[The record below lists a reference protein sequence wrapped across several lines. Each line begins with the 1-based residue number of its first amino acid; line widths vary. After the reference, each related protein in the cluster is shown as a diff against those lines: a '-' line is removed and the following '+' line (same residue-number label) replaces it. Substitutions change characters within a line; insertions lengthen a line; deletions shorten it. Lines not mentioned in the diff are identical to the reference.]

1 MMQPLIFPLN
11 WWIARCKGQFF
22 YAGNPGPTSSDRDWP
37 LAATKSNFATDTRP
51 ILTICFIIYI
61 YILIYISLQ
70 TAHLH
75 VDKGSHWRDLVSFRK
90 LPVRILPLTWETGHL
105 KNWTICF
112 DCRMRCWGW
121 GRWSSVLE
129 GQLKQ
134 GFDMFQSW
142 VINKTLSVSR
152 RLLSNLMT
160 NIMVFKADQNYFFVE
175 ITWYLLGGKFTR
187 PII

>member
-1 MMQPLIFPLN
+1 MQRPVFLCWKPRPN
-11 WWIARCKGQFF
+11 FF
-22 YAGNPGPTSSDRDWP
+22 WQR
-37 LAATKSNFATDTRP
+37 
-51 ILTICFIIYI
+51 LTIGSHQVQFCYRYPTYPDHLFHYLYI

-121 GRWSSVLE
+121 GRWSGVLE